1 MRKAQNKAAPIHS
14 SGIAPVPMRIGSLLD
29 EDSTVK
35 NLKKKKQN
43 LEPEF
48 GGKSLLP
55 TSSASPRVN
64 PKLLKMKPKEPK
76 EPPKGSAIQEF
87 YRNLQ
92 RANAQYRYNLQYHP
106 IKPKIFVEIVKSTNS
121 SPKRRNLAPSA
132 EEPFLVA
139 KGTITVNEG

>member
-1 MRKAQNKAAPIHS
+1 MRKAQNKAAPINS

-35 NLKKKKQN
+35 NLKKKKQG

-48 GGKSLLP
+48 GGKSSLP
-55 TSSASPRVN
+55 SSSAAPKVN
-64 PKLLKMKPKEPK
+64 PKLLKMKPK

-92 RANAQYRYNLQYHP
+92 KANAQYRYNLQNHP
-106 IKPKIFVEIVKSTNS
+106 IKPKIFVELVKSTSS